1 MLSSLLEGI
10 LLQLRLGLNQA
21 GVDFLQISS
30 ATVDITLESLIFFFQ
45 LFILIS
51 LLRDEIIELALI
63 SHVDILNL
71 RFNV

>member
-30 ATVDITLESLIFFFQ
+30 ATVDITLKSLIFFFQ

-51 LLRDEIIELALI
+51 LLRIEIIKLALI
-63 SHVDILNL
+63 SHVDILDL

>member
-51 LLRDEIIELALI
+51 LLRIEII
-63 SHVDILNL
+63 
-71 RFNV
+71 

>member
-51 LLRDEIIELALI
+51 LLRVEIIELALI

>member
-45 LFILIS
+45 LFIFIS
-51 LLRDEIIELALI
+51 LLRVEIIELALI

>member
-1 MLSSLLEGI
+1 MLSSLLEGV
-10 LLQLRLGLNQA
+10 LLQLRLSLNQA

-45 LFILIS
+45 LFIFIS
-51 LLRDEIIELALI
+51 LLRIEIIELALV

>member
-51 LLRDEIIELALI
+51 LLRIEIIKLALI
-63 SHVDILNL
+63 SHVDILDL

>member
-30 ATVDITLESLIFFFQ
+30 ATVDITLKSLIFFFQ
-45 LFILIS
+45 LFIFIS
-51 LLRDEIIELALI
+51 LLRVEIIELALI